1 MKKLVL
7 FSYLVVLFEL
17 QLNVSVTGMT
27 SAEAEMHLEAGKKL
41 LAAGQI
47 ADALTQ
53 FHSAIDGDPNNYMS
67 YYHRGKVFLAM
78 GKSKSALSD
87 FSRVIELIEPDLSSA
102 RLQRANIY
110 FKKGQFADAI
120 SDYQSII
127 VSDSSNSEAKS
138 KLEKC
143 HSILDSLELAIHHH
157 NLRDF
162 PAAIDIYTNILETC
176 PWSTEVHELRSD
188 CYLNIGDVNKA
199 IFDIN
204 ALAKL
209 IPDNTDAYYRLSE
222 LHYSIG
228 EADSAL
234 NNV

>member
-17 QLNVSVTGMT
+17 QLNVLVTGMT

-41 LAAGQI
+41 LAAGQL

-67 YYHRGKVFLAM
+67 FYRRGTVFLAM
-78 GKSKSALSD
+78 GKFKSALSD
-87 FSRVIELIEPDLSSA
+87 FSRVIELKPDFSSA

-143 HSILDSLELAIHHH
+143 HSILDSLELARHHQ

-162 PAAIDIYTNILETC
+162 PAAIDLYTNILE
-176 PWSTEVHELRSD
+176 
-188 CYLNIGDVNKA
+188 
-199 IFDIN
+199 
-204 ALAKL
+204 
-209 IPDNTDAYYRLSE
+209 
-222 LHYSIG
+222 
-228 EADSAL
+228 
-234 NNV
+234 